1 MNQHCLPVLSKP
13 VAATGHRPHAV
24 ALASVI
30 ILAGIG
36 AGEAAGQGASWPV
49 KPVRV
54 VVPFT
59 AGGTTDIL
67 ARLIG
72 QRLSEA
78 LSQQFVVDN
87 RAGAG
92 GVLGMDIV
100 AKAPPDG
107 YTVVLGSTS
116 STAVNVGLYPK
127 MPYDP
132 IKDFAPIMQIATGP
146 YVLAVHPALPAKN
159 VAQLLA
165 LARARPGELNFG
177 SSGNGTALHLSAE
190 LLKSMTKTQM
200 VHVPYKGASAAMPDL
215 LSGQTQFMFSD
226 MPLFAPYVKAGK
238 LRAIAV
244 TTATRSS
251 VLPDLPPIA
260 DTVPGYEATSWYGYL
275 APAGTAREIVARFNA
290 EVIKVLRL
298 PDIRDR
304 YRELGIE
311 TVEGTPEQFGAYIA
325 AEIRRWG
332 AVIRT
337 AGVKIE

>member
-1 MNQHCLPVLSKP
+1 MRSFPCLSWLPLLLQRSRPLAVVVLLMPLCGSAFAQAWP
-13 VAATGHRPHAV
+13 AR
-24 ALASVI
+24 SVRI
-30 ILAGIG
+30 
-36 AGEAAGQGASWPV
+36 
-49 KPVRV
+49 

-59 AGGTTDIL
+59 AGGTTDII
-67 ARLIG
+67 ARLVAA
-72 QRLSEA
+72 RLSEA
-78 LSQQFVVDN
+78 LGQQFIVDN

-100 AKAPPDG
+100 AKAAPDG

-132 IKDFAPIMQIATGP
+132 LKDLAPIMQVATGP

-159 VAQLLA
+159 VGQLVA
-165 LARARPGELNFG
+165 LAKARPGQLNFG
-177 SSGNGTALHLSAE
+177 SSGNGTALHLTAE
-190 LLKSMTKTQM
+190 LLKSMTGTRM

-238 LRAIAV
+238 LRALAV
-244 TTATRSS
+244 TTAKRSS

-260 DTVPGYEATSWYGYL
+260 ETVPGYEATSWYGFM
-275 APAGTAREIVARFNA
+275 APAGTSREIIGRFNA
-290 EVIKVLRL
+290 DVVKVLRL
-298 PDIRDR
+298 QDIRER

-311 TVEGTPEQFGAYIA
+311 PVEGTPEQFGTYIA
-325 AEIRRWG
+325 SEIRRWS
-332 AVIRT
+332 AVIKS
-337 AGVKIE
+337 AEVKID

>member
-1 MNQHCLPVLSKP
+1 MRSFPCLSWLPLLLQRSRPLAVVVLLMPLCGSAFAQAWP
-13 VAATGHRPHAV
+13 AR
-24 ALASVI
+24 SVRI
-30 ILAGIG
+30 
-36 AGEAAGQGASWPV
+36 
-49 KPVRV
+49 

-59 AGGTTDIL
+59 AGGTTDII
-67 ARLIG
+67 ARLVAA
-72 QRLSEA
+72 RLSEA
-78 LSQQFVVDN
+78 LGQQFIVDN

-100 AKAPPDG
+100 AKAAPDG

-132 IKDFAPIMQIATGP
+132 LKDLAPIMQVATGP

-159 VAQLLA
+159 VGQLVA
-165 LARARPGELNFG
+165 LAKARPGQLNFG
-177 SSGNGTALHLSAE
+177 SSGNGTALHLTAE
-190 LLKSMTKTQM
+190 LLKSMTGTRM

-238 LRAIAV
+238 LRALAV
-244 TTATRSS
+244 TTAKRSS

-260 DTVPGYEATSWYGYL
+260 ETVPGYEATSWYGFM
-275 APAGTAREIVARFNA
+275 APAGTSREIIGRFNA
-290 EVIKVLRL
+290 EVVKVLRL
-298 PDIRDR
+298 QDIRER

-311 TVEGTPEQFGAYIA
+311 PVEGTPEQFGTYIA
-325 AEIRRWG
+325 SEIRRWS
-332 AVIRT
+332 AVIKS
-337 AGVKIE
+337 AEVKID

>member
-1 MNQHCLPVLSKP
+1 MHPSNVFKP
-13 VAATGHRPHAV
+13 TILRAACAAICTLLCCAP
-24 ALASVI
+24 ALVWSQA
-30 ILAGIG
+30 
-36 AGEAAGQGASWPV
+36 WPART
-49 KPVRV
+49 VRM

-59 AGGTTDIL
+59 AGGTTDIIG
-67 ARLIG
+67 RLIG

-78 LSQQFVVDN
+78 LGQQFIVDN

-100 AKAPPDG
+100 AKAAPDG

-132 IKDFAPIMQIATGP
+132 LKDLAPIMQVATGP

-159 VAQLLA
+159 VAQLIT
-165 LARARPGELNFG
+165 LARAHPGDLNYG
-177 SSGNGTALHLSAE
+177 SSGNGTALHLTAE
-190 LLKSMTKTQM
+190 LFKWMTRTSMI
-200 VHVPYKGASAAMPDL
+200 HVPYKGASAAMPDL

-244 TTATRSS
+244 TTARRSS

-260 DTVPGYEATSWYGYL
+260 DTVPGYEATSWYGFM
-275 APAGTAREIVARFNA
+275 APAATQRDIINRFNA

-298 PDIRDR
+298 QDIRER

-311 TVEGTPEQFGAYIA
+311 PVEGTPEQFGVYIA
-325 AEIRRWG
+325 SEIKRWG
-332 AVIRT
+332 AVIRS
-337 AGVKIE
+337 ADVKID

>member
-1 MNQHCLPVLSKP
+1 MRSFPCLSWLPLLLQRSRPLAVVVLLMPLCGSAFAQAWP
-13 VAATGHRPHAV
+13 AR
-24 ALASVI
+24 SVRI
-30 ILAGIG
+30 
-36 AGEAAGQGASWPV
+36 
-49 KPVRV
+49 

-59 AGGTTDIL
+59 AGGTTDII
-67 ARLIG
+67 ARLVAA
-72 QRLSEA
+72 RLSEA
-78 LSQQFVVDN
+78 LGQQFIVDN

-100 AKAPPDG
+100 AKAAPDG

-132 IKDFAPIMQIATGP
+132 LKDLAPIMQVATGP

-159 VAQLLA
+159 VGQLIA
-165 LARARPGELNFG
+165 LAKARPGQLNFG
-177 SSGNGTALHLSAE
+177 SSGNGTALHLTAE
-190 LLKSMTKTQM
+190 LLKSMTGTRM

-238 LRAIAV
+238 LRALAV
-244 TTATRSS
+244 TTAKRSS

-260 DTVPGYEATSWYGYL
+260 ETVPGYEATSWYGFM
-275 APAGTAREIVARFNA
+275 APAGTSREIIGRFNA
-290 EVIKVLRL
+290 EVVKVLRL
-298 PDIRDR
+298 QDIRER

-311 TVEGTPEQFGAYIA
+311 PVEGTPEQFGTYIA
-325 AEIRRWG
+325 SEIRRWS
-332 AVIRT
+332 AVIKS
-337 AGVKIE
+337 AEVKID

>member
-1 MNQHCLPVLSKP
+1 MRSFPCLSWLPLLLQRSRPLAVVVLLMPLCGSAFAQAWP
-13 VAATGHRPHAV
+13 AR
-24 ALASVI
+24 SVRI
-30 ILAGIG
+30 
-36 AGEAAGQGASWPV
+36 
-49 KPVRV
+49 

-59 AGGTTDIL
+59 AGGTTDII
-67 ARLIG
+67 ARLVAA
-72 QRLSEA
+72 RLSEA
-78 LSQQFVVDN
+78 LGQQFIVDN

-100 AKAPPDG
+100 AKAAPDG

-132 IKDFAPIMQIATGP
+132 LKDLAPIMQVATGP

-159 VAQLLA
+159 VGQLVA
-165 LARARPGELNFG
+165 LAKARPGQLNFG
-177 SSGNGTALHLSAE
+177 SSGNGTALHLTAE
-190 LLKSMTKTQM
+190 LLKSMTGTRM

-238 LRAIAV
+238 LRALAV
-244 TTATRSS
+244 TTAKRSS

-260 DTVPGYEATSWYGYL
+260 ETVPGYEATSWYGFM
-275 APAGTAREIVARFNA
+275 APAGTSREIIGRFNA
-290 EVIKVLRL
+290 EVVKVLRL
-298 PDIRDR
+298 QDIRER

-311 TVEGTPEQFGAYIA
+311 PVEGTPEQFGTYIA
-325 AEIRRWG
+325 SEIRRWS
-332 AVIRT
+332 AVIKS
-337 AGVKIE
+337 AEVKLD